1 MRRAAAGGSVY
12 RARQEVWR
20 PGLLLAGRGRGE
32 GRGGKSGGEGRFL
45 VVHSLEDFHNL
56 KPNIGQK
63 TSPVAA
69 ERMKR
74 R

>member
-1 MRRAAAGGSVY
+1 MRQAAAGGSVY
-12 RARQEVWR
+12 RVRQEVWS

-32 GRGGKSGGEGRFL
+32 GGGFL

>member
-1 MRRAAAGGSVY
+1 MRQAAAGGSVY
-12 RARQEVWR
+12 RVRQEVWS

-32 GRGGKSGGEGRFL
+32 GRGGEPGEEGGFL

-56 KPNIGQK
+56 KPNICQK
-63 TSPVAA
+63 TTPVAA